1 MSKRLIKAVDDNMS
15 KHFTYKEL
23 NKRKIDAYNNGNYME
38 SIQYSYAMIE
48 DRLLSILHH
57 IYIINRK
64 EYPYKFEE
72 KVGAEMTNI
81 LYPNKNKKI
90 AQPRFD
96 NINTKITTIQKIYNY
111 KGEDIIIKKIQK
123 HLLLNLN
130 IEEFKKDINKL
141 KKWKNFRNEFTHAI
155 YNKDMNDI
163 ISKEKEQALI
173 GIELSE
179 SFDRYTELLKGYV
192 NNTNSLRYEFENK
205 Q

>member
-205 Q
+205 